1 MPLGIRV
8 ATAKDYFLFREEMK
22 IDRQLYGE
30 KRIIGP
36 MENGQPLQT
45 DRELVSRARH
55 GDPSAFHQLVDRYG
69 GPLFALAVRLVGNA
83 ADAQDVMQEVLAGAF
98 RGIGSF
104 RHECSVKT
112 WLTQILVR
120 QAARHRREQNRYKL
134 HVQNQSQADRTPGQD
149 RADIRMDLAEALTSL
164 SPEHREV
171 IVLRELEGLSYEEI
185 AAVLKV
191 PRGTV
196 ESRLFRARR
205 ELQDLLEEYRP

>member
-1 MPLGIRV
+1 
-8 ATAKDYFLFREEMK
+8 
-22 IDRQLYGE
+22 
-30 KRIIGP
+30 
-36 MENGQPLQT
+36 MENGQPPQT

-69 GPLFALAVRLVGNA
+69 GALFALAVRLVGNA

-104 RHECSVKT
+104 RHESSVKT

-120 QAARHRREQNRYKL
+120 QAARHRREQSRYKL
-134 HVQNQSQADRTPGQD
+134 HVQNQSPPARMPGQD
-149 RADIRMDLAEALTSL
+149 RADIRMDLAEALTDL
-164 SPEHREV
+164 SHEHREV
-171 IVLRELEGLSYEEI
+171 IVLRELEGLGYEEI
-185 AAVLKV
+185 AAVLKL

-205 ELQDLLEEYRP
+205 ELQDLLEEYRS